1 MIVEIAAIV
10 TERPGAEFALTPCRL
25 EGPREDEVLVRVEA
39 VGLCHTDLGV
49 AAGYL
54 PDLPFPAVLGHE
66 GAGVV
71 EAVGRNVHHVA
82 TGDHVVTSDHVVIT
96 GPRCPN
102 CRCCRDG
109 RPAYCQRA
117 DELVF
122 SCRRADGSTA
132 LSRTSLT
139 AEDGRERDRDRDRIR
154 RRTFRCPS
162 RWSPAATSRCPSR
175 RGRTASFPSNDSS
188 RRSRSAASPKPPRP
202 WPATSAS
209 KPCFS
214 QITRITGASQGKENS
229 RDRRQLPGSRQQPRR
244 RTSAV
249 IVNNYLGDE
258 SRRSEKRQP

>member
-71 EAVGRNVHHVA
+71 EAVGRNVHHVV
-82 TGDHVVTSDHVVIT
+82 TGDHVVIT
-96 GPRCPN
+96 DPRFQN
-102 CRCCRDG
+102 CRFCRDG

-117 DELVF
+117 DELVS
-122 SCRRADGSTA
+122 SCRRADGSTV

-139 AEDGRERDRDRDRIR
+139 APGGRERDRDRIR

-162 RWSPAATSRCPSR
+162 RWSPTATSRCPSR

-202 WPATSAS
+202 RPAASAS

-214 QITRITGASQGKENS
+214 QITRITGPSQGKENS

-244 RTSAV
+244 RTTAV